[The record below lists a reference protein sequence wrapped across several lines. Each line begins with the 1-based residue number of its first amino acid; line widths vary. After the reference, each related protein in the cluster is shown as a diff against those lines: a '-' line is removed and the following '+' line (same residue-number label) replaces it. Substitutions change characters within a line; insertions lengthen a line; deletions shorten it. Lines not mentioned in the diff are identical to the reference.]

1 MKISIWTPPPPPHAW
16 KKLDPPPPPRL
27 ENVGSPLEPWQI
39 IILKKKTS
47 DPLWERSGRVLD
59 SIHRDREFQPHRR
72 HCVLVLE
79 QDTFI
84 LA

>member
-1 MKISIWTPPPPPHAW
+1 MHLNIQCNAADMITCMQTIFCQD
-16 KKLDPPPPPRL
+16 KKSSGRRVNTMPFL
-27 ENVGSPLEPWQI
+27 VGGGGGRVQWL
-39 IILKKKTS
+39 
-47 DPLWERSGRVLD
+47 SGRVLD
-59 SIHRDREFQPHRR
+59 SRPRGRGLESHRR

>member
-1 MKISIWTPPPPPHAW
+1 MKFDLSS
-16 KKLDPPPPPRL
+16 L
-27 ENVGSPLEPWQI
+27 EQNFEGPQWL
-39 IILKKKTS
+39 
-47 DPLWERSGRVLD
+47 SGRVLD
-59 SIHRDREFQPHRR
+59 SRPRDSGFEPQWR